1 MADERAAVSVC
12 FDGRQRNAV
21 DHKLAGTL
29 VPVLE
34 LYLRQLVQLLLY
46 QQATH
51 QLRGIW
57 RPLTA
62 ATIAEGHPGIHGIGQ
77 SGKVDMPIKPLQGII
92 QPLTLGW
99 CLALAN
105 RLIMTAS
112 GIQPRSGAQVARTGE
127 VFRDCRL
134 ASFLCR
140 KRYGP
145 EASSSITGVWA
156 LLLALNCRAS
166 RADEARKVQ
175 LSAAEAVFVLA
186 IQSRRA

>member
-92 QPLTLGW
+92 QPLTPGW

-112 GIQPRSGAQVARTGE
+112 GIQPRSGAQVARTGRFFE
-127 VFRDCRL
+127 IAAWLLFCA
-134 ASFLCR
+134 ASAMAR
-140 KRYGP
+140 KRQAPSRVSGP
-145 EASSSITGVWA
+145 CCW
-156 LLLALNCRAS
+156 R
-166 RADEARKVQ
+166 
-175 LSAAEAVFVLA
+175 
-186 IQSRRA
+186 